1 MTNYIFCFQSGNWR
15 TDVPF
20 NSSYWAP
27 FDAHDPILIQEILLG
42 LTRTPAE
49 KADLAMAENT
59 KICKFACYEIFIL
72 LVCRDS
78 METTNNLIMDV
89 YN

>member
-1 MTNYIFCFQSGNWR
+1 MTIILQFQSGNWR

-59 KICKFACYEIFIL
+59 KICEFACYEILNL
-72 LVCRDS
+72 LLYKVLMGTS
-78 METTNNLIMDV
+78 SS
-89 YN
+89 